1 MISEDR
7 GAEAEV
13 AFGSREGSP
22 ERGEGGEPIKT
33 SLSFPPGLVPSLSRG
48 YIHLLLLLDPPPPL
62 PGEREIRAQV
72 PIFSAKGAKK
82 AGGGGGAKAGK
93 AQLFSALNSP
103 RLLQSSLSPFPLF
116 WFIKMYIFL
125 ASKTFRNFARQA
137 YVRCCGAQSE
147 KHFLIA
153 TLSLDLMN
161 FVVGSSLLAKRGRG
175 EVKLFS
181 LLLQRL
187 F

>member
-13 AFGSREGSP
+13 AFGCREGSP

-33 SLSFPPGLVPSLSRG
+33 SLSFPPGLVPSLSFLLSRG
-48 YIHLLLLLDPPPPL
+48 YIHLLLLLLDPPPL

-103 RLLQSSLSPFPLF
+103 RLLQRSLSPFPF
-116 WFIKMYIFL
+116 FRFIKNVYF
-125 ASKTFRNFARQA
+125 SCEQNFPQFCKVS
-137 YVRCCGAQSE
+137 VRTMLWCP
-147 KHFLIA
+147 K
-153 TLSLDLMN
+153 
-161 FVVGSSLLAKRGRG
+161 
-175 EVKLFS
+175 
-181 LLLQRL
+181 
-187 F
+187 

>member
-13 AFGSREGSP
+13 TFGCREGFP
-22 ERGEGGEPIKT
+22 ERGVPIKT
-33 SLSFPPGLVPSLSRG
+33 SLSLPPGLVPSLSFLPSRG

-82 AGGGGGAKAGK
+82 ARGGGGAKAGK

-116 WFIKMYIFL
+116 WFIKNAYF
-125 ASKTFRNFARQA
+125 SCEQNFPQ
-137 YVRCCGAQSE
+137 YCKISVRTMLWCP
-147 KHFLIA
+147 K
-153 TLSLDLMN
+153 
-161 FVVGSSLLAKRGRG
+161 
-175 EVKLFS
+175 
-181 LLLQRL
+181 
-187 F
+187 